1 MRISEDLQN
10 EQKKKKKLLPLPLRI
25 DRKSRRRRRRRRRS
39 SFLVIRDQCVL
50 FCGKNTKGFANLF
63 VQQGLPP
70 PPPLLLLLNKS
81 NHDFLHEIWAFW
93 CNTYQTLFF
102 LKKNCKQEDGAPS
115 WWCCCLTWEEIA
127 EIWLVVVCDG
137 WRQLKNI
144 QVHTFTVNR
153 DRKHFKV
160 CLFGCF

>member
-25 DRKSRRRRRRRRRS
+25 DRKTRRRRRRRRRS
-39 SFLVIRDQCVL
+39 SFLDIRDPCVL

-81 NHDFLHEIWAFW
+81 NHDFLHEI
-93 CNTYQTLFF
+93 
-102 LKKNCKQEDGAPS
+102 
-115 WWCCCLTWEEIA
+115 
-127 EIWLVVVCDG
+127 
-137 WRQLKNI
+137 
-144 QVHTFTVNR
+144 
-153 DRKHFKV
+153 
-160 CLFGCF
+160 